1 MSLPRTPKNGIFI
14 VVRRSIRGSSV
25 PHDNDTV
32 MKKTSCII
40 IMSIAFGAALA
51 LAAAPSP
58 HVDLCQVNDAIGP
71 VTARYMTK
79 AIRMAVA
86 DTAECLIIQLDTP
99 GGLDPSM
106 RTVVKEIMTTDVPVV
121 VYVSPAGSRAA
132 SAGAII
138 TLAAHIAAMAPGT
151 NIGAAHPV
159 QLGAGGQIDSTMVE
173 KITHDAAAY
182 IRTIAEKRGRNVT
195 WAERAVRE
203 SVSATETEALE
214 KGIIDLICRDIPAL
228 LDSLDGRRVV
238 LSTGEKTLHT
248 KDATL
253 KEIPMSLRERLLSTL
268 SNPNIA
274 YVLMLLGVYGLL
286 FELSNPGAIL
296 PGVVG
301 GICLILAFFAF
312 QTLSV
317 NYAGLL
323 LILFA
328 VILFIADIKM
338 PTHGILTTGG
348 VIAMVLGSTM
358 LFEPPNA
365 LFRVSWAV
373 IVPAVMVTV
382 LFFAFAIGMGLRA
395 QLRRPSTGMPDLIGQ
410 LGEARTAIA
419 PKGTV
424 FVAGEHWK
432 AVANEPIPEGAI
444 VRVVGVDRLV
454 LTVEQVT

>member
-1 MSLPRTPKNGIFI
+1 MSRTSYLI
-14 VVRRSIRGSSV
+14 VVF
-25 PHDNDTV
+25 
-32 MKKTSCII
+32 M
-40 IMSIAFGAALA
+40 AFGVALA
-51 LAAAPSP
+51 VAASP
-58 HVDLCQVNDAIGP
+58 HVDLCQVSDAIGP
-71 VTARYMTK
+71 VTAGYMTK
-79 AIRMAVA
+79 AIRMAA
-86 DTAECLIIQLDTP
+86 EDHAECLIIQLDTP
-99 GGLDPSM
+99 GGLDASM
-106 RTVVKEIMTTDVPVV
+106 RTVVKEMMSTDVPVV

-132 SAGAII
+132 SAGAFI

-159 QLGAGGQIDSTMVE
+159 QLGAGGQMDSTMAE
-173 KITHDAAAY
+173 KVTHDAAAY

-195 WAERAVRE
+195 WAEQAVRE
-203 SVSATETEALE
+203 SVSATETEALHE
-214 KGIIDLICRDIPAL
+214 GIIDLICRDVPAL
-228 LDSLDGRRVV
+228 LDSLDGRRVA
-238 LSTGEKTLHT
+238 LPIGEKTLHT
-248 KDATL
+248 KGATL
-253 KEIPMSLRERLLSTL
+253 KEIPMSLRERILSTL
-268 SNPNIA
+268 SDPNIA

-358 LFEPPNA
+358 LFETPDA

-373 IVPAVMVTV
+373 IVPAVMITV

-395 QLRRPSTGMPDLIGQ
+395 QLRRPFTGVLDLMGQ
-410 LGEARTAIA
+410 IGEARTAIA

-424 FVAGEHWK
+424 FVAGEYWR
-432 AVANEPIPEGAI
+432 AVAHESIPEGAVI
-444 VRVVGVDRLV
+444 RVIGVDRLV
-454 LTVEQVT
+454 LTVEEEI

>member
-1 MSLPRTPKNGIFI
+1 MWIPVLYDSDTIMSRTPYLI
-14 VVRRSIRGSSV
+14 VVSV
-25 PHDNDTV
+25 
-32 MKKTSCII
+32 
-40 IMSIAFGAALA
+40 AFGVALA
-51 LAAAPSP
+51 LAASP

-71 VTARYMTK
+71 VTAGYMTK
-79 AIRMAVA
+79 AIRMAA
-86 DTAECLIIQLDTP
+86 EDQAECLIIQLDTP
-99 GGLDPSM
+99 GGLDASM
-106 RTVVKEIMTTDVPVV
+106 RTVVKEMMSADVPVV

-132 SAGAII
+132 SAGAFI

-159 QLGAGGQIDSTMVE
+159 QLGAGGQMDSTMAE
-173 KITHDAAAY
+173 KVTHDAAAY

-195 WAERAVRE
+195 WAEQAVRE
-203 SVSATETEALE
+203 SVSATETEALQE
-214 KGIIDLICRDIPAL
+214 GIIDLICRDVPAL
-228 LDSLDGRRVV
+228 LDSLDGRRVA
-238 LSTGEKTLHT
+238 LSIGEKTLHT
-248 KDATL
+248 KGATIE
-253 KEIPMSLRERLLSTL
+253 EIPMSLRERILSTL

-328 VILFIADIKM
+328 VILFVADIKM

-358 LFEPPNA
+358 LFETPDA

-382 LFFAFAIGMGLRA
+382 LFFSFAIGMGLRA
-395 QLRRPSTGMPDLIGQ
+395 QFRRPFTGVPDLMGQ
-410 LGEARTAIA
+410 IGEARTAIA

-424 FVAGEHWK
+424 FVAGEYWR
-432 AVANEPIPEGAI
+432 AVAHEPIPEGAVI
-444 VRVVGVDRLV
+444 RVIGVDRLV
-454 LTVEQVT
+454 LTVEEVT